1 MQFPWRT
8 HAQAGFG
15 VWPSDGAGPAPEGF
29 DFWLAM
35 TAFDY
40 ALDDPDAAL
49 RAFRRRFRAMEG
61 SDAPPDAE
69 DARILHSLV
78 EPLRS
83 PRAASPAD

>member
-1 MQFPWRT
+1 MPCTSVCDSESLNRVSVEREQDQT
-8 HAQAGFG
+8 
-15 VWPSDGAGPAPEGF
+15 

-35 TAFDY
+35 TAFGY

-61 SDAPPDAE
+61 SDAPRDAE